1 MTGNPNYVNLPP
13 LEYAF
18 RNGLHVVE
26 SYLKEISR
34 YSLLTPE
41 QEMDLAIRTEMGD
54 TEAREELVRAN
65 LRLVV
70 SIARNYLMRGLSFSD
85 LIEEGNVGLLK
96 AVDKFRVAEGCR
108 FSTYAS
114 WWIKQSIRRALVN
127 KVKNVRI
134 PAYMVEMLARW
145 KRVSYELAQKLNRPP
160 TPEEIAAELDLPR
173 TRLRIIKQAL
183 KATVAGQPRGADTD
197 ILKMLSNVPSHD
209 YNESPQEHLLTEV
222 DAQRVE
228 ELFRYLEPREREVLK
243 MRYGIGTERYRTLE
257 MIGAKLKLTR
267 ERIRQIEKVA
277 LEKLYSVIVEG
288 SLPEEKPSK
297 SDGKGKKGDGNGR
310 SSR

>member
-1 MTGNPNYVNLPP
+1 M
-13 LEYAF
+13 
-18 RNGLHVVE
+18 VE

-70 SIARNYLMRGLSFSD
+70 SIARNHLMRGLSFSD
-85 LIEEGNVGLLK
+85 LIEEGNIGLLK

-243 MRYGIGTERYRTLE
+243 MRYGIGTERYRTL
-257 MIGAKLKLTR
+257 
-267 ERIRQIEKVA
+267 
-277 LEKLYSVIVEG
+277 
-288 SLPEEKPSK
+288 
-297 SDGKGKKGDGNGR
+297 
-310 SSR
+310 